1 MLSNNEIKEKFV
13 IKINK
18 LLEDLSTK
26 PIPML
31 FERVTSPNL
40 LEARDDSGE
49 IVKLLFTSR
58 LSKEIY
64 KFFFKRHDILVPQTK
79 DGYREYE
86 LMVGTIV
93 YKLCQHI
100 KPTES
105 MLRDKLTCSMEISL
119 PSSQELETNPSAVE
133 EYRATIL
140 SVYGRICQLA
150 PYDIKYFNLRQCI
163 VDMYAQYFEKHAKN
177 IKRDLFKVLN
187 DYFTKLDQDE
197 ELKLAARGYVKIGE
211 VKSGR
216 KVFIED
222 PFKKQFRDPVKETID
237 YFNSS
242 EYKETLER
250 EFQEM
255 LDNFTKIT
263 NKDIGQALKE
273 ASEKTIENHKKEAQ
287 KELLNDLIGYLQ
299 DKLDKLN

>member
-150 PYDIKYFNLRQCI
+150 PYDIKYFNLRQYI

-211 VKSGR
+211 VKSGH
-216 KVFIED
+216 KIFIED
-222 PFKKQFRDPVKETID
+222 PFKDPMKDMLD
-237 YFNSS
+237 YFNSP
-242 EYKETLER
+242 EYKEVMEQ
-250 EFQEM
+250 EFQKM
-255 LDNFTKIT
+255 LDSLPKLT
-263 NKDIGQALKE
+263 NKDMQQVLKD
-273 ASEKTIENHKKEAQ
+273 ASDKTIENHKKEAQ
-287 KELLNDLIGYLQ
+287 KEILNDLISYLQ

>member
-133 EYRATIL
+133 GYRATIL

-150 PYDIKYFNLRQCI
+150 PYDIKYFNLRQYI

-197 ELKLAARGYVKIGE
+197 ELKLATRGYVKIGE
-211 VKSGR
+211 VRFGR
-216 KVFIED
+216 KTPISN
-222 PFKKQFRDPVKETID
+222 PFKDPIKDTLD
-237 YFNSS
+237 YFNSP
-242 EYKETLER
+242 EYKKELER
-250 EFQEM
+250 EFREM
-255 LDNFTKIT
+255 LDSFSKISS
-263 NKDIGQALKE
+263 KDMEQILKE
-273 ASEKTIENHKKEAQ
+273 ASEKTMENYKKEAQ

-299 DKLDKLN
+299 DKLNKLN

>member
-105 MLRDKLTCSMEISL
+105 MLRDKLTCTMEISL

-150 PYDIKYFNLRQCI
+150 PYDIKYFNLRQYI
-163 VDMYAQYFEKHAKN
+163 VDMYAQYFEKHAKT

-211 VKSGR
+211 VKSGH
-216 KVFIED
+216 KIFIED
-222 PFKKQFRDPVKETID
+222 PFKDPMKDMID
-237 YFNSS
+237 YFNSP
-242 EYKETLER
+242 EYKEVMEQ
-250 EFQEM
+250 EFQKM
-255 LDNFTKIT
+255 LDSLPKLT
-263 NKDIGQALKE
+263 NKDMQQVLKD
-273 ASEKTIENHKKEAQ
+273 ASDKTIENHKKEAQ
-287 KELLNDLIGYLQ
+287 KEILNDLIGYLQ
-299 DKLDKLN
+299 DKLNKLN

>member
-150 PYDIKYFNLRQCI
+150 PYDIKYFNLRQYI
-163 VDMYAQYFEKHAKN
+163 VDMYAQYFEKHAKT

-211 VKSGR
+211 VKSGH
-216 KVFIED
+216 KIFIED
-222 PFKKQFRDPVKETID
+222 PFKDPMKDMLD
-237 YFNSS
+237 YFNSP
-242 EYKETLER
+242 EYKEVMEQ
-250 EFQEM
+250 EFQKM
-255 LDNFTKIT
+255 LDSLPKLT
-263 NKDIGQALKE
+263 NKDMQQVLKD
-273 ASEKTIENHKKEAQ
+273 ASDKTIENHKKEAQ
-287 KELLNDLIGYLQ
+287 KEILNDLIGYLQ
-299 DKLDKLN
+299 DKLNKLN

>member
-79 DGYREYE
+79 DVYREYK
-86 LMVGTIV
+86 LMVSTIV

-105 MLRDKLTCSMEISL
+105 MLRDKLICSIEISL
-119 PSSQELETNPSAVE
+119 PSSKELETNPSAVE

-150 PYDIKYFNLRQCI
+150 PYDIKYFNLRQYI

-211 VKSGR
+211 VKSGH
-216 KVFIED
+216 KIFIED
-222 PFKKQFRDPVKETID
+222 PFKDPMKDMLD
-237 YFNSS
+237 YFNSP
-242 EYKETLER
+242 EYKEVMEQ
-250 EFQEM
+250 EFQKM
-255 LDNFTKIT
+255 LDSLPKLT
-263 NKDIGQALKE
+263 NKDMQQVLKD
-273 ASEKTIENHKKEAQ
+273 ASDKTIENHKKEAQ
-287 KELLNDLIGYLQ
+287 KEILNDLIGYLQ
-299 DKLDKLN
+299 DKLNKLN

>member
-93 YKLCQHI
+93 YTLCQHI

-119 PSSQELETNPSAVE
+119 PSSKELETNPSAVE

-150 PYDIKYFNLRQCI
+150 PYDIKYFNLRQYI
-163 VDMYAQYFEKHAKN
+163 VDMYAQYFEKHAKT

-211 VKSGR
+211 VKSGH
-216 KVFIED
+216 KIFIED
-222 PFKKQFRDPVKETID
+222 PFKDPMKDMLD
-237 YFNSS
+237 YFNSP
-242 EYKETLER
+242 EYKEVMEQ
-250 EFQEM
+250 EFQKM
-255 LDNFTKIT
+255 LDSLPKLT
-263 NKDIGQALKE
+263 NKDMQQVLKD
-273 ASEKTIENHKKEAQ
+273 ASDKTIENHKKEAQ
-287 KELLNDLIGYLQ
+287 KEILNDLIGYLQ
-299 DKLDKLN
+299 DKLNKLN

>member
-64 KFFFKRHDILVPQTK
+64 KFFFKRHDILVPPTK
-79 DGYREYE
+79 DGRREYE

-119 PSSQELETNPSAVE
+119 PSSHELETNPSAVE

-150 PYDIKYFNLRQCI
+150 PYDIKYFNLRQYI
-163 VDMYAQYFEKHAKN
+163 VDMYAQYFEKHAKT

-211 VKSGR
+211 VKSGH
-216 KVFIED
+216 KIFIED
-222 PFKKQFRDPVKETID
+222 PFKDPMKDMLD
-237 YFNSS
+237 YFNSP
-242 EYKETLER
+242 EYKEVMEQ
-250 EFQEM
+250 EFQKM
-255 LDNFTKIT
+255 LDSLPKLT
-263 NKDIGQALKE
+263 NKDMQQVLKDD
-273 ASEKTIENHKKEAQ
+273 SDKTIENHKKEAQ
-287 KELLNDLIGYLQ
+287 KEILNDLIGYLQ

>member
-18 LLEDLSTK
+18 LLEDLSVK

-105 MLRDKLTCSMEISL
+105 MLRDKLACSMEISL

-133 EYRATIL
+133 VYRATIL

-150 PYDIKYFNLRQCI
+150 PYDIKYFNLRQYI

-211 VKSGR
+211 VKSGH
-216 KVFIED
+216 KIFIED
-222 PFKKQFRDPVKETID
+222 PFKDPMKDMLD
-237 YFNSS
+237 YFNSP
-242 EYKETLER
+242 EYKEVMEQ
-250 EFQEM
+250 EFQKM
-255 LDNFTKIT
+255 LDSLPKLT
-263 NKDIGQALKE
+263 NKDMQQVLKD
-273 ASEKTIENHKKEAQ
+273 ASDKTIENHKKEAQ
-287 KELLNDLIGYLQ
+287 KEILNDLIGYLQ
-299 DKLDKLN
+299 DKLNKLN

>member
-150 PYDIKYFNLRQCI
+150 PYDIKYFNLRQYI

-211 VKSGR
+211 VKSGH
-216 KVFIED
+216 KIFIAD
-222 PFKKQFRDPVKETID
+222 PFKDPMKDMLD
-237 YFNSS
+237 YFNSP
-242 EYKETLER
+242 EYKEVMEQ
-250 EFQEM
+250 EFQKM
-255 LDNFTKIT
+255 LDSLPKLT
-263 NKDIGQALKE
+263 NKDMQQVLKD
-273 ASEKTIENHKKEAQ
+273 ASDKTIENHKKEAQ
-287 KELLNDLIGYLQ
+287 RELLNDLIGYLQ

>member
-1 MLSNNEIKEKFV
+1 MLSNNKIKEKFV

-40 LEARDDSGE
+40 LEARDDNGE

-64 KFFFKRHDILVPQTK
+64 KFFFKRHDILVPPTK

-150 PYDIKYFNLRQCI
+150 PYDIKYFNLRQYI

-197 ELKLAARGYVKIGE
+197 ELKLAARGYAKIGE
-211 VKSGR
+211 VKSGH
-216 KVFIED
+216 KIFIED
-222 PFKKQFRDPVKETID
+222 PFKDPMKDMLD
-237 YFNSS
+237 YFNSP
-242 EYKETLER
+242 EYKKELER
-250 EFQEM
+250 EFREM
-255 LDNFTKIT
+255 LDSFSKISS
-263 NKDIGQALKE
+263 KDMEQIFKE
-273 ASEKTIENHKKEAQ
+273 ASEKTIDNHKKEAQ

-299 DKLDKLN
+299 DKLNKLN

>member
-105 MLRDKLTCSMEISL
+105 MLRDKLICSMEISL
-119 PSSQELETNPSAVE
+119 PSSKELETNPSAVE

-150 PYDIKYFNLRQCI
+150 PYDIKYFNLRQYI
-163 VDMYAQYFEKHAKN
+163 VDMYAQYFEKHAKT

-211 VKSGR
+211 VKSGH
-216 KVFIED
+216 KIFIED
-222 PFKKQFRDPVKETID
+222 PFKDPMKDMLD
-237 YFNSS
+237 YFNSP
-242 EYKETLER
+242 EYKEVMEQ
-250 EFQEM
+250 EFQKM
-255 LDNFTKIT
+255 LDSLPKLT
-263 NKDIGQALKE
+263 NKDMQQVLKD
-273 ASEKTIENHKKEAQ
+273 ASDKTIENHKKEAQ
-287 KELLNDLIGYLQ
+287 KEILNDLIGYLQ
-299 DKLDKLN
+299 DKLNKLN

>member
-133 EYRATIL
+133 GYRATIL

-150 PYDIKYFNLRQCI
+150 PYDIKYFNLRQYI

-211 VKSGR
+211 VRFGR
-216 KVFIED
+216 KTPISN
-222 PFKKQFRDPVKETID
+222 PFKDPIKDALD
-237 YFNSS
+237 YFNSP
-242 EYKETLER
+242 EYKKELER
-250 EFQEM
+250 EFREM
-255 LDNFTKIT
+255 LDSFSKISS
-263 NKDIGQALKE
+263 KDMEQILKE
-273 ASEKTIENHKKEAQ
+273 ASEKTMENYKKEAQ

-299 DKLDKLN
+299 DKLNKLN

>member
-150 PYDIKYFNLRQCI
+150 PYDIKYFNLRQYI

-177 IKRDLFKVLN
+177 IKRNLFKVLN

-211 VKSGR
+211 VKSEH
-216 KVFIED
+216 KIFIED
-222 PFKKQFRDPVKETID
+222 PFKDPMKDMLD
-237 YFNSS
+237 YFNSP
-242 EYKETLER
+242 EYKEVMEQ
-250 EFQEM
+250 EFQKM
-255 LDNFTKIT
+255 LDSLPKLT
-263 NKDIGQALKE
+263 NKDMQQVLKD
-273 ASEKTIENHKKEAQ
+273 ASDKTIENHKKEAQ
-287 KELLNDLIGYLQ
+287 KEILNDLIGYLQ
-299 DKLDKLN
+299 DKLNKLN

>member
-1 MLSNNEIKEKFV
+1 MLSSNEIKEKFI

-31 FERVTSPNL
+31 FERVTSPNM
-40 LEARDDSGE
+40 LEARDEEGS
-49 IVKLLFTSR
+49 IVKLLFTSH

-64 KFFFKRHDILVPQTK
+64 KFFFKRHDILVPPTK

-119 PSSQELETNPSAVE
+119 PSSQELETNPKAVE
-133 EYRATIL
+133 DYRAAII

-150 PYDIKYFNLRQCI
+150 PYDTKYFKLRQNI
-163 VDMYAQYFEKHAKN
+163 ADMYAEYFEKHAKN
-177 IKRDLFKVLN
+177 IKRDLYKILD
-187 DYFTKLDQDE
+187 DYFDKLEKDK
-197 ELKLAARGYVKIGE
+197 ELELASQGYVKVGHW
-211 VKSGR
+211 VKSGH
-216 KVFIED
+216 KVFVED
-222 PFKKQFRDPVKETID
+222 SFKDPVKDMFD
-237 YFNSS
+237 YFNSP
-242 EYKETLER
+242 EYKEKLEK

-255 LDNFTKIT
+255 LNSLPKLT
-263 NKDIGQALKE
+263 NDDMKQVLQK

-287 KELLNDLIGYLQ
+287 KEILNDLISFLQ
-299 DKLDKLN
+299 DKLNKLN

>member
-1 MLSNNEIKEKFV
+1 MLSNNEIKEKFI

-150 PYDIKYFNLRQCI
+150 PYDIKYFNLRQYI

-211 VKSGR
+211 VKSGH
-216 KVFIED
+216 KIFIED
-222 PFKKQFRDPVKETID
+222 PFKDPIKDMLD
-237 YFNSS
+237 YFNSP
-242 EYKETLER
+242 EYKEVMEQ
-250 EFQEM
+250 EFQKM
-255 LDNFTKIT
+255 LDSLPKLT
-263 NKDIGQALKE
+263 NKDMQQVLKD
-273 ASEKTIENHKKEAQ
+273 ASDKTIENHKKEAQ

-299 DKLDKLN
+299 DKLNKLN

>member
-40 LEARDDSGE
+40 LEARDGSGE

-105 MLRDKLTCSMEISL
+105 MLRDKLICSMEISL
-119 PSSQELETNPSAVE
+119 PSSKELETNPSAVE

-150 PYDIKYFNLRQCI
+150 PYDIKYFNLRQYI
-163 VDMYAQYFEKHAKN
+163 VDMYAQYFEKHAKT

-211 VKSGR
+211 VKSGH
-216 KVFIED
+216 KIFIED
-222 PFKKQFRDPVKETID
+222 PFKDPMKDMLD
-237 YFNSS
+237 YFNSP
-242 EYKETLER
+242 EYKEVMEQ
-250 EFQEM
+250 EFQKM
-255 LDNFTKIT
+255 LDSLPKLT
-263 NKDIGQALKE
+263 NKNMQQVLKD
-273 ASEKTIENHKKEAQ
+273 ASDKTIENHKKEAQ
-287 KELLNDLIGYLQ
+287 KEILNDLIGYLQ
-299 DKLDKLN
+299 DKLNKLN

>member
-31 FERVTSPNL
+31 FERVTSLNL

-105 MLRDKLTCSMEISL
+105 MLRDKLICSMEISL
-119 PSSQELETNPSAVE
+119 PSGQELETNPSAVE

-150 PYDIKYFNLRQCI
+150 PYDIKYFNLRQYI

-211 VKSGR
+211 VKSGH
-216 KVFIED
+216 KIFIED
-222 PFKKQFRDPVKETID
+222 PFKDPMKDMLD
-237 YFNSS
+237 YFNSP
-242 EYKETLER
+242 EYKEVMEQ
-250 EFQEM
+250 EFQKI
-255 LDNFTKIT
+255 LDSLPKLT
-263 NKDIGQALKE
+263 NKDMQQVLKD
-273 ASEKTIENHKKEAQ
+273 ASDKTIENHKKEAQ
-287 KELLNDLIGYLQ
+287 KEILNDLIGYLQ
-299 DKLDKLN
+299 DKLNKLN

>member
-40 LEARDDSGE
+40 LEACDDSGE

-211 VKSGR
+211 VKSGH
-216 KVFIED
+216 KIFIED
-222 PFKKQFRDPVKETID
+222 PFKDPMKDMLD
-237 YFNSS
+237 YFNSP
-242 EYKETLER
+242 EYKEVMEQ
-250 EFQEM
+250 EFQKM
-255 LDNFTKIT
+255 LDSLPKLT
-263 NKDIGQALKE
+263 NKDTQQVLKD
-273 ASEKTIENHKKEAQ
+273 ASDKTIENHKKEAQ

>member
-64 KFFFKRHDILVPQTK
+64 KFFFKRHDILPPTK

-150 PYDIKYFNLRQCI
+150 PYDIKYFNLRQYI

-211 VKSGR
+211 VKSGH
-216 KVFIED
+216 KIFIED
-222 PFKKQFRDPVKETID
+222 PFKDLMKDMLD
-237 YFNSS
+237 YFNSP
-242 EYKETLER
+242 EYKEELER
-250 EFQEM
+250 EFREM
-255 LDNFTKIT
+255 FDSFSKISS
-263 NKDIGQALKE
+263 KDMEQILKE

-287 KELLNDLIGYLQ
+287 KEFLNDLIGYLQ
-299 DKLDKLN
+299 DKLNKLN

>member
-1 MLSNNEIKEKFV
+1 MLSNGEIKEKFV

-49 IVKLLFTSR
+49 IVKLLFTSH

-150 PYDIKYFNLRQCI
+150 PYDIKYLNLRQYI

-211 VKSGR
+211 VKSGH
-216 KVFIED
+216 KIFIED
-222 PFKKQFRDPVKETID
+222 PFKDPMKDMLD
-237 YFNSS
+237 YFNSP
-242 EYKETLER
+242 EYKEVMEQ
-250 EFQEM
+250 EFQKM
-255 LDNFTKIT
+255 LDSLPKLT
-263 NKDIGQALKE
+263 NKDMQQVLKD
-273 ASEKTIENHKKEAQ
+273 ASDKTIENHKKEAQ
-287 KELLNDLIGYLQ
+287 KEILNDLIGYLQ
-299 DKLDKLN
+299 DKLNKLN

>member
-1 MLSNNEIKEKFV
+1 MLSNSEIKEKFV

-40 LEARDDSGE
+40 LEARDDSGK

-79 DGYREYE
+79 DGCREYE

-150 PYDIKYFNLRQCI
+150 PYDIKYFNLRQYI

-211 VKSGR
+211 VKSGH
-216 KVFIED
+216 KIFIED
-222 PFKKQFRDPVKETID
+222 PFKDPMKDMLD
-237 YFNSS
+237 YFNSP
-242 EYKETLER
+242 EYKEVMEQ
-250 EFQEM
+250 EFQKM
-255 LDNFTKIT
+255 LDSLPKLT
-263 NKDIGQALKE
+263 NKDMQQVLKD
-273 ASEKTIENHKKEAQ
+273 ASDKIIENYKKEAQ
-287 KELLNDLIGYLQ
+287 KEILNDLIGYLQ
-299 DKLDKLN
+299 DKLNKLN

>member
-64 KFFFKRHDILVPQTK
+64 KFFFKRHDILVPQIK

-150 PYDIKYFNLRQCI
+150 PYDIKYFNLRQYI
-163 VDMYAQYFEKHAKN
+163 VDMYAQYFEKHAKT

-197 ELKLAARGYVKIGE
+197 ELKLATRGYVKIGE
-211 VKSGR
+211 VRFGR
-216 KVFIED
+216 KTPISN
-222 PFKKQFRDPVKETID
+222 PFKDPIKDALD
-237 YFNSS
+237 YFNSP
-242 EYKETLER
+242 EYKKELER
-250 EFQEM
+250 EFREM
-255 LDNFTKIT
+255 LDSFSKISS
-263 NKDIGQALKE
+263 KDMEQILKE
-273 ASEKTIENHKKEAQ
+273 ASEKTMENYKKEAQ

-299 DKLDKLN
+299 DKLNKLN